1 VPSCPRY
8 LKLHFVLLLDWR
20 GNEIGVKFGQE
31 NVKDCQVK
39 SGSWLDISQHWRSLQ
54 EPTMRTWS
62 RNIGSRQLVGTRPVL
77 DRQLESA
84 GGRLLVVDDDAELCR
99 LVSRFLGAEGYSVQT
114 VQSSR
119 LGVDRALSGDY
130 DLVVLDVML
139 PELDGFEV
147 LRRIRINS
155 TTPVLMLTARGDDLD
170 RILGLEMG
178 ADDYLAKP
186 FNTRELSARV
196 RAILRRTN
204 LAQANVTLAEST
216 SVRVGDLE
224 LNAGARTVRCG
235 NELLSLTTVEFD
247 LLQRLLRS
255 VGWVVG
261 REELT
266 KDVLGREFS
275 PFDRSIDT
283 HVWSLRRKVGNT
295 PDGSERIKGI
305 RGVGYLYA
313 LPDRPGLNQP

>member
-1 VPSCPRY
+1 MP
-8 LKLHFVLLLDWR
+8 
-20 GNEIGVKFGQE
+20 
-31 NVKDCQVK
+31 
-39 SGSWLDISQHWRSLQ
+39 
-54 EPTMRTWS
+54 WS
-62 RNIGSRQLVGTRPVL
+62 RRIRGEQRVDTSLLRNRKAGSGAENI
-77 DRQLESA
+77 
-84 GGRLLVVDDDAELCR
+84 LVVDDDAELCR

-114 VQSSR
+114 VQTSG
-119 LGVDRALSGDY
+119 LGIERALSGDY

-139 PELDGFEV
+139 PEMDGFEV
-147 LRRIRINS
+147 LRRMRAKS
-155 TTPVLMLTARGDDLD
+155 STPVLMLTARGDDLD

-178 ADDYLAKP
+178 ADDYLPKP

-196 RAILRRTN
+196 RAILRRAN
-204 LAQANVTLAEST
+204 SASANVTLSEAA

-235 NELLSLTTVEFD
+235 NEALNLTTVEFD

-255 VGWVVG
+255 AGSVVG

-283 HVWSLRRKVGNT
+283 HVWSLRRKVGNA

-313 LPDRPGLNQP
+313 LPDRTGSDEPK